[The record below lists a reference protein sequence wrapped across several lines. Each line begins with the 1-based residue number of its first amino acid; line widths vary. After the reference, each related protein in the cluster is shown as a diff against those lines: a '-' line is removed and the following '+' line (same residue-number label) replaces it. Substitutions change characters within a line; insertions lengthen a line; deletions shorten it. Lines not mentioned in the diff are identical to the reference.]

1 MAGFGDHR
9 DYYYKDRKIDEQT
22 HLGVDLASL
31 EHAQVPAANTG
42 RVVFTGFFG
51 IYGQT
56 VIIDHGLGVQTLY
69 SHLSQIAVRE
79 GDLVKKGE
87 LIGFTGAT
95 GLAGGDHLHFGV
107 VLSGIE
113 VMPIE
118 WWDLHWIL
126 DNITGK
132 FQ

>member
-1 MAGFGDHR
+1 
-9 DYYYKDRKIDEQT
+9 
-22 HLGVDLASL
+22 
-31 EHAQVPAANTG
+31 
-42 RVVFTGFFG
+42 
-51 IYGQT
+51 